1 VKNQSRM
8 VSVLSFD
15 VDSKVDDNNAGG
27 KTGCGFV
34 IITAEEILT
43 EMPEISNGFSD
54 YTEEFDFKQR
64 TRWRRPSFI
73 MDLLE
78 DTILSTDMIV
88 AVVMVE
94 NGVLESS
101 LYLLE
106 LSSFYKNRRSS
117 DAVVTQDFFR
127 RSRQGRD
134 PSRILHHFMQVGHVG
149 SRNEHKAIDTF
160 LYQPSTAL
168 SVNISGSID
177 VGLITDQC
185 GEHGCFSKW
194 GDHEDFMSSRHVT
207 LADTDQLVVL
217 SLYGI
222 SSMLSFGILHLTA
235 HASGFHPSV
244 TSFGTST
251 TAVSSHDANKSATK
265 LCLQYHDMNDL
276 LVTMSQNT
284 YVQLM
289 RTCPIRKLHVLDFG
303 ETRHFAHHMHLSLV
317 LKLLTSDTDV
327 MHAMNRGVI
336 VFYLGGL
343 IRSHRLWCIAQQF
356 GFIHQLVVA
365 WGGILPSTI
374 ALLKPTRYYKMN
386 GEHSPMMM
394 QDFINSE
401 VLWYWKKNGEQYLH
415 ELDKTRRLYYHR
427 LGHNYLSAGE
437 YHHGSQ
443 DLHLSF
449 CGSQGFATQ
458 FYSCSR
464 HDTAVRFFLIV
475 ICMTHHL
482 MFRHSIT
489 VTCMQHHPLFEDII
503 QADTIIL
510 EHGEILLHRV
520 DQVIRPWG
528 DYSSC
533 ESYTLLCR
541 IDDYASVMYH
551 DFNVHRDFSF
561 KLWKTST
568 SIRRLDHVLLFWKG
582 NSCVS
587 CIPCAS
593 NDAVLLAEDINLVLF
608 CGEFLMHEQTST
620 SMSPVD
626 LCFADHA
633 TSLIISN
640 AACAI
645 YITASVVSWVIGEWL
660 AEKTKH
666 NVRCFYQDTLIIGTG
681 LQDIIPSHSS
691 SPMDIHPHDLA
702 VITSAILGS
711 TQLRRIFLPWGATPS
726 KCALI
731 ILLCRIDGYIFLA
744 RKHQSSD
751 SYLYKFLVVRITH
764 SIVKSS
770 VIDYLLRIQDF
781 TFVDNNFS
789 ATHDITNYFL
799 DTAQVMT
806 TSEDGENIYC
816 VSSTSLD
823 LTLIASVNYF
833 GTGSSS
839 AALAR
844 VDYGAVLRNTATST
858 IGYVRTIGIA
868 SHCALRSY
876 GEPTTY
882 HLGEPTIYRLRDCEQ
897 VCDVKSDYEL
907 CCPASDELYH
917 ICMSH
922 VLGDIRDVQE
932 TVPVNFTSCQHI
944 NAGCSLQSSIT
955 SSRCNYSTALVVEHF
970 VGNTVQDIVSVQSS
984 DGHEQLQLC
993 SQLQV
998 QVTNAQL
1005 QQVQVTSEI
1014 PFSNEHITSSF
1025 ASSDMQPTSTNLATH
1040 HHCNRVHPEANNTIY
1055 ERDNLRE
1062 HTTYFNPYDSKHEN
1076 CIIIKEGEDVNNN
1089 EETRHLYHVD
1099 FIIEHRDTTIH
1110 FERRDS
1116 IQTNY
1121 TITEGEVDGITEGTS
1136 PQRLFRENVRTDYEE
1151 KSFHMLP
1158 TLAGWGVSPRD
1169 EFEVCGI
1176 ENASAFAPYLGMII
1190 FKIWR
1195 IGVSI
1200 RHHFTRNHQTTMKMK
1215 CCTQLTIIIL
1225 NVLKLLSK

>member
-1 VKNQSRM
+1 MKNQSRM

-34 IITAEEILT
+34 VIIAEEILT

-78 DTILSTDMIV
+78 DNILSTDMIV

-134 PSRILHHFMQVGHVG
+134 PSRILHHFMQVGHFG

-194 GDHEDFMSSRHVT
+194 GDHEDFMSSRLVT

-217 SLYGI
+217 FLNGI
-222 SSMLSFGILHLTA
+222 SSMLSFGILHLAA
-235 HASGFHPSV
+235 HAFGFHPSV
-244 TSFGTST
+244 TSFDTST
-251 TAVSSHDANKSATK
+251 TAISSHDANKSTTK

-276 LVTMSQNT
+276 LVTMSQNA

-289 RTCPIRKLHVLDFG
+289 RTCPIRKLHLLDFG
-303 ETRHFAHHMHLSLV
+303 ETRHFAHHMYLSLV
-317 LKLLTSDTDV
+317 FQLLTSDTHV

-336 VFYLGGL
+336 VFYLGRL

-374 ALLKPTRYYKMN
+374 TLLKPTRYYKMN

-415 ELDKTRRLYYHR
+415 EPDKTRRLYYHR

-464 HDTAVRFFLIV
+464 HDTAVRFFPIV
-475 ICMTHHL
+475 ICMTHHP

-503 QADTIIL
+503 QAGTIIL
-510 EHGEILLHRV
+510 EHREILIHRV
-520 DQVIRPWG
+520 DQVIRQWRQWG

-533 ESYTLLCR
+533 ESYTLFCR
-541 IDDYASVMYH
+541 IGGY
-551 DFNVHRDFSF
+551 
-561 KLWKTST
+561 
-568 SIRRLDHVLLFWKG
+568 
-582 NSCVS
+582 
-587 CIPCAS
+587 
-593 NDAVLLAEDINLVLF
+593 
-608 CGEFLMHEQTST
+608 
-620 SMSPVD
+620 
-626 LCFADHA
+626 
-633 TSLIISN
+633 
-640 AACAI
+640 
-645 YITASVVSWVIGEWL
+645 
-660 AEKTKH
+660 
-666 NVRCFYQDTLIIGTG
+666 
-681 LQDIIPSHSS
+681 
-691 SPMDIHPHDLA
+691 
-702 VITSAILGS
+702 
-711 TQLRRIFLPWGATPS
+711 
-726 KCALI
+726 
-731 ILLCRIDGYIFLA
+731 ILLDR
-744 RKHQSSD
+744 RHQSSD

-764 SIVKSS
+764 STVKSS
-770 VIDYLLRIQDF
+770 VIDYLLRSQDF
-781 TFVDNNFS
+781 TSVDNDFS

-806 TSEDGENIYC
+806 TSEDGENIYR

-823 LTLIASVNYF
+823 LTLIASVSYF

-922 VLGDIRDVQE
+922 VLGDIRDIQE

-955 SSRCNYSTALVVEHF
+955 SSRCNYSTALVVKHF
-970 VGNTVQDIVSVQSS
+970 VGNTIQDIVSVQSS

-998 QVTNAQL
+998 QFTNAQL

-1025 ASSDMQPTSTNLATH
+1025 ALSAMQPTSTNLATH
-1040 HHCNRVHPEANNTIY
+1040 HHCNQVHPEANNTIY

-1136 PQRLFRENVRTDYEE
+1136 PQRLFRENVRTDYRE

-1158 TLAGWGVSPRD
+1158 TLAGWGVLPRD
-1169 EFEVCGI
+1169 EFEICGI

-1195 IGVSI
+1195 IGMSV
-1200 RHHFTRNHQTTMKMK
+1200 RHHFTRNHQTTMKMTMKMK
-1215 CCTQLTIIIL
+1215 CCTQLTYFF
-1225 NVLKLLSK
+1225 S